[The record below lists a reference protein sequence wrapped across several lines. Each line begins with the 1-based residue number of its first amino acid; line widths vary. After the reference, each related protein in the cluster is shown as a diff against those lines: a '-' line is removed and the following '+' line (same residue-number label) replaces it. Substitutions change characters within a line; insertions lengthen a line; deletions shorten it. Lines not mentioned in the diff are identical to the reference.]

1 MEQSAQIG
9 NGRRLFGKTAL
20 VTGAARG
27 MGAAHAER
35 LAREGAYVIMADV
48 LDDVGAE
55 AAGRLQREGLN
66 CEFRHL
72 DVTSQQDWTT
82 TVDHAVEITSRL
94 DVLVNNAG
102 IVHTNALLEEPLDQW
117 NTAFAVN
124 TTGPLIGIQQVA
136 PAMKAAYGGS
146 IVNIASTYGLVGAA
160 GYVAYC
166 ATKAALIGIT
176 KVAAIELAPDGVRV
190 NAICPGGVQT
200 DMNYTNPRGGV
211 IERTPMGRRADVSEI
226 SGAVVYLA
234 SDDASFTTGAVLA
247 VDGGYLAR

>member
-1 MEQSAQIG
+1 
-9 NGRRLFGKTAL
+9 
-20 VTGAARG
+20 
-27 MGAAHAER
+27 
-35 LAREGAYVIMADV
+35 
-48 LDDVGAE
+48 
-55 AAGRLQREGLN
+55 
-66 CEFRHL
+66 
-72 DVTSQQDWTT
+72 
-82 TVDHAVEITSRL
+82 
-94 DVLVNNAG
+94 
-102 IVHTNALLEEPLDQW
+102 
-117 NTAFAVN
+117 
-124 TTGPLIGIQQVA
+124 
-136 PAMKAAYGGS
+136 MKAAYGGS
-146 IVNIASTYGLVGAA
+146 IINIASTYGLVGAT

-200 DMNYTNPRGGV
+200 DMNRASPRGGV

>member
-1 MEQSAQIG
+1 MA
-9 NGRRLFGKTAL
+9 NGRRLLGKTAI

-35 LAREGAYVIMADV
+35 LAREGAYVIMGDV
-48 LDDVGAE
+48 LDDVGEETASRFQH
-55 AAGRLQREGLN
+55 AGLG

-72 DVTSQQDWTT
+72 DVTSPQDWSTI
-82 TVDHAVEITSRL
+82 VGHAVELTSRI

-102 IVHTNALLEEPLDQW
+102 IVHTNPLLEESLDQW
-117 NTAFAVN
+117 NAALAVN

-136 PAMKAAYGGS
+136 PAMAAGNGGS
-146 IVNIASTYGLVGAA
+146 IINIASTYGLVGAA
-160 GYVAYC
+160 DYVAYC

-176 KVAAIELAPDGVRV
+176 KVAAIELAPKRVRV

-200 DMNYTNPRGGV
+200 EMNSHNPRGSV
-211 IERTPMGRRADVSEI
+211 IERTPMGRRAQVSEI

-234 SDDASFTTGAVLA
+234 SDDASFTTGASLA